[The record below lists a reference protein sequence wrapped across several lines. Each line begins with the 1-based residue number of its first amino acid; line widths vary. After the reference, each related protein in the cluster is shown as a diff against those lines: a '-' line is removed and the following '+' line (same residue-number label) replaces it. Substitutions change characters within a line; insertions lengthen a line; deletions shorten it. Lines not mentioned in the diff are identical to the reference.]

1 MKKQLLSVISVL
13 LFGFSIAS
21 AQQTSAEKPRI
32 ISGGVI
38 NGKAV
43 SLTKPAYPAAAK
55 AVGAEGA
62 VNVQVVI
69 DEEGNVISATAVSGH
84 PLLRTASVEAARS
97 SKFNPTLLQGQPVKV
112 SGVIVYNF
120 VADKTNWTRVGYNL
134 ASIQHSPTLMFL
146 NTDSIA
152 KMFQADWTAE
162 NEQLKRLAEIK
173 QAETSGSSQPNI
185 SSERKISEN
194 TEKRPDG
201 TTVKTIITERSVKSD
216 YQTNPEQIAI
226 SQSLIASLQGRL
238 ASDELN
244 LWQFNVG
251 TSLSQ
256 ALAQVRNPGEKQR
269 ALDSL
274 RGQIQSAPNKVSAEY
289 LADLQKITALLEKPN
304 PTADDRRQIGQIMPK
319 LLRN

>member
-1 MKKQLLSVISVL
+1 
-13 LFGFSIAS
+13 
-21 AQQTSAEKPRI
+21 
-32 ISGGVI
+32 
-38 NGKAV
+38 
-43 SLTKPAYPAAAK
+43 
-55 AVGAEGA
+55 
-62 VNVQVVI
+62 
-69 DEEGNVISATAVSGH
+69 
-84 PLLRTASVEAARS
+84 
-97 SKFNPTLLQGQPVKV
+97 
-112 SGVIVYNF
+112 
-120 VADKTNWTRVGYNL
+120 
-134 ASIQHSPTLMFL
+134 MFL

-173 QAETSGSSQPNI
+173 QAESSGNSQPNI
-185 SSERKISEN
+185 LSERKISEN

-238 ASDELN
+238 AGDELN

-251 TSLSQ
+251 TNLSQ

-274 RGQIQSAPNKVSAEY
+274 RQQMQSAPSRVSAEY
-289 LADLQKITALLEKPN
+289 LADLQKIMALLEKPN

>member
-1 MKKQLLSVISVL
+1 MKKQILSVISIL
-13 LFGFSIAS
+13 LFGFSIAL
-21 AQQTSAEKPRI
+21 AQTPMEKPKI

-43 SLTKPAYPAAAK
+43 SLAKPAYPAAAK
-55 AVGAEGA
+55 SVGAEGA

-69 DEEGNVISATAVSGH
+69 DEAGNVISATAVSGH
-84 PLLRTASVEAARS
+84 PLLRAAAEQAARES
-97 SKFNPTLLQGQPVKV
+97 RFNPTLLQGQPVRV
-112 SGVIVYNF
+112 TGVIVYNF

-134 ASIQHSPTLMFL
+134 ASIQYSPTLIFL
-146 NTDSIA
+146 NIDSIA

-173 QAETSGSSQPNI
+173 QAESSGNSQQNI
-185 SSERKISEN
+185 LSERKISEN

-238 ASDELN
+238 AGDELN

-251 TSLSQ
+251 TNLSQ

-274 RGQIQSAPNKVSAEY
+274 RQQMQSAPSRVSAEY
-289 LADLQKITALLEKPN
+289 LADLQKIMALLEKPN